1 MKNKILLILLSISL
15 GFVACKKEETTNNT
29 TTPSDNFQIPSGYI
43 KVGEAYAIG
52 AKAKV
57 VVYSE
62 SSLKTG
68 YNKLH
73 TIVYDSASGTILKSG
88 HLEIIPMMD
97 MGTMQHSSPV
107 ENQESE
113 TPVNNFYESAVIFTM
128 PSSAMSSWHLHI
140 HFHNHATDMEGE
152 AELDVTVANQTPARV
167 LTSVLAADEN
177 SKVVISLIP
186 PVKWKAGL
194 NDFEIT
200 IHKMVSME
208 DFPTVEDYTVE
219 VEPEMPSM
227 GHGSPNNVN
236 PVHTS
241 NGHYMGKVNFTMS
254 GLWNVKLKLFKNG
267 KLVSEGLLFEITL

>member
-1 MKNKILLILLSISL
+1 MRFSMI
-15 GFVACKKEETTNNT
+15 T
-29 TTPSDNFQIPSGYI
+29 
-43 KVGEAYAIG
+43 
-52 AKAKV
+52 
-57 VVYSE
+57 
-62 SSLKTG
+62 
-68 YNKLH
+68 
-73 TIVYDSASGTILKSG
+73 
-88 HLEIIPMMD
+88 
-97 MGTMQHSSPV
+97 
-107 ENQESE
+107 
-113 TPVNNFYESAVIFTM
+113 
-128 PSSAMSSWHLHI
+128 
-140 HFHNHATDMEGE
+140 
-152 AELDVTVANQTPARV
+152 
-167 LTSVLAADEN
+167 
-177 SKVVISLIP
+177 VISLIP

-200 IHKMVSME
+200 IHKMVSMD

>member
-1 MKNKILLILLSISL
+1 MKNRLLLILFSISL
-15 GFVACKKEETTNNT
+15 GFAACKKEETTNNT
-29 TTPSDNFQIPSGYI
+29 TTPTDTFQIPSGYI
-43 KVGEAYAIG
+43 KVGESYVIG

-88 HLEIIPMMD
+88 HLEIMPMMD
-97 MGTMQHSSPV
+97 MGSMQHSSPV

-128 PSSAMSSWHLHI
+128 PSSSMGSWKLHV
-140 HFHNHATDMEGE
+140 HFHNHSSDLEGE

-167 LTSVLAADEN
+167 LTSVLAAYN
-177 SKVVISLIP
+177 NAKAVISLIP
-186 PVKWKAGL
+186 PAKWKAGL

-200 IHKMVSME
+200 IHKMATME
-208 DFPTVEDYTVE
+208 EFPAVEDYTVE
-219 VEPEMPSM
+219 IEPEMPSM

-236 PVHTS
+236 PVHTKD
-241 NGHYMGKVNFTMS
+241 GHYMGKVNFTMS
-254 GLWNVKLKLFKNG
+254 GLWHVKLKLFKNG
-267 KLVSEGLLFEITL
+267 TLVSEGLLFEITL

>member
-152 AELDVTVANQTPARV
+152 AELDVIVANQTPARV
-167 LTSVLAADEN
+167 LTSVLDKQN
-177 SKVVISLIP
+177 ID
-186 PVKWKAGL
+186 L
-194 NDFEIT
+194 NI
-200 IHKMVSME
+200 
-208 DFPTVEDYTVE
+208 
-219 VEPEMPSM
+219 
-227 GHGSPNNVN
+227 SPNPNKGTMLIEWKNQNGFSYELINLNGKEVLSGSAS
-236 PVHTS
+236 S
-241 NGHYMGKVNFTMS
+241 NSIGHY
-254 GLWNVKLKLFKNG
+254 
-267 KLVSEGLLFEITL
+267 SEQSCWCL